1 YEADFPCGAPQRLK
15 RLRKKSR
22 CGPQRPSA
30 AKAGIQNNAVI
41 AALKRCATQNR
52 EQNRVFPQPV
62 KRLAWMVLT
71 AWWTPCPFK
80 ALPFTSSSGPRNGGD
95 AAQALDEPVAVFE
108 RVVNV
113 RRHPNRTSADADE
126 YLFSRE

>member
-30 AKAGIQNNAVI
+30 AKAGIQNNVVI

-52 EQNRVFPQPV
+52 EQDRVFQQPTDLPPFSAHGIIRRFGLGRFLTYPPPELWESGKRV
-62 KRLAWMVLT
+62 LQRFPSLPFFGKRL
-71 AWWTPCPFK
+71 F
-80 ALPFTSSSGPRNGGD
+80 
-95 AAQALDEPVAVFE
+95 
-108 RVVNV
+108 
-113 RRHPNRTSADADE
+113 H
-126 YLFSRE
+126 

>member
-30 AKAGIQNNAVI
+30 AKAGIQNNVVI

-52 EQNRVFPQPV
+52 EQDRVFQQPARRPFLFAEFASAGFILGE
-62 KRLAWMVLT
+62 KAPLLRAGLGQPRRLSLRGSCWFQQKS
-71 AWWTPCPFK
+71 PP
-80 ALPFTSSSGPRNGGD
+80 
-95 AAQALDEPVAVFE
+95 
-108 RVVNV
+108 
-113 RRHPNRTSADADE
+113 
-126 YLFSRE
+126 